1 MEQAVKFDFE
11 TLDPDEKLH
20 MPASAPKRKTRYNEA
35 EIDALKQEAFAAGE
49 AAGKN
54 AALSHAEQIAA
65 QALSELSANYG
76 ALLSQVD
83 QEIANLQAAAAE
95 LGSAAAHQLAPAL
108 MAREPLAEIEALFRE
123 CAANL
128 RNEPRIVIRI
138 PQELVAPLTER
149 IDEIGRQIG
158 YPGRVV
164 VLGEPEFSATE
175 CQMEWP
181 DGGVTRGSPAQTREI
196 ETMIANYIAGSGA
209 EAPAMAQAVPESDQP
224 ASEQPDSSD
233 NFRQTA
239 TESSDQ

>member
-1 MEQAVKFDFE
+1 MEEAVKFDFE

-20 MPASAPKRKTRYNEA
+20 MPASAPKRKTRYSEA

-49 AAGKN
+49 AAGKQ

-65 QALSELSANYG
+65 QALNELSANYG
-76 ALLSQVD
+76 ALLNQVD
-83 QEIANLQAAAAE
+83 QEIANLQAAAAD
-95 LGSAAAHQLAPAL
+95 LGLAAAHQLAPAL

-158 YPGRVV
+158 YPGRIV
-164 VLGEPEFSATE
+164 VLGEPEFTATE

-181 DGGVTRGSPAQTREI
+181 DGGVTRGTPAQTREI
-196 ETMIANYIAGSGA
+196 ETIITSYINGSGA
-209 EAPAMAQAVPESDQP
+209 EPA
-224 ASEQPDSSD
+224 ASEQTDIGNDFS
-233 NFRQTA
+233 QMA